1 MIIIIGRFSEEN
13 AMVNENAK
21 ARGKPLCHW
30 AILVNTVFRF
40 ARLVF
45 NVVSLSLPNLSKDN
59 EEKDNRDII
68 LESRLFKWTTFQIR
82 RRANKNCLK

>member
-1 MIIIIGRFSEEN
+1 MMIIIGRFSEEN

-21 ARGKPLCHW
+21 ARGKDWTRLSVPLCHW

-45 NVVSLSLPNLSKDN
+45 NVVSLSLPNLSKDK

-68 LESRLFKWTTFQIR
+68 LESRLFK
-82 RRANKNCLK
+82 